1 MNNSSKVKLYQI
13 LFTVFLLIILIL
25 CLIFKNSFIL
35 VNLLCLI
42 IIISFSLLTGVK
54 GSLPALFFSVL
65 AVFYFNYTNHLN
77 YLSLISIITIINY
90 IIISVSFGV
99 ARDIYLKQR
108 NNILNYISSLDEA
121 KELIKSKNELLET
134 IISNIPAIFYIRDND
149 LKFTKVNYVFE
160 NLVNKKASEIIGKTD
175 FDIYPEENAKKM
187 AQDDLEVIST
197 NKPKLN
203 IEENII
209 MPDGRNI
216 WLIAN
221 KIPLHDKD
229 GKVIGIM
236 GISHDIT
243 NLKKMSLQMETILDT
258 FPYKAWLKDKDGH
271 FLAVNELLARSVYKT
286 KSEMIGKTDFDIYP
300 EEFAKRFREDD
311 LSVMTSGKPRFIE
324 EIAYDDN
331 TPKLHEAYKAPVISE
346 SGEVIGT
353 AGYTRNISE
362 IQKNLFESKQLN
374 NFFNSVIDNI
384 PIMLFLKD
392 AKELRFK
399 MVNKATEDLLGLSRE
414 ELIGKTDYDVF
425 PKNQADFFVKKDREA
440 LNNSSKILIE
450 EEKITSKYKTLI
462 LSTKKLPILDD
473 NGKPAYLLGISED
486 ITNKKQM
493 EKTIKKLAYLD
504 AITNLPNRNLFKDR
518 FNLAV
523 EQAKRRNKK
532 IMITMIDFD
541 KFKDINDKYG
551 HDIGDKLLKNFA
563 ARVKK
568 IVRKTDTFSRFGG
581 DEFSMILND
590 FNSIADMEKS
600 AQKIINAFQEPFKIN
615 DIDLKIKGSM
625 GISIYPDDGLTQSE
639 LIKFADIA
647 MYDSKNNGGN
657 KYQFYFRLKE
667 NKKDTEAQIN

>member
-1 MNNSSKVKLYQI
+1 MNNPSKVKLYQI

-35 VNLLCLI
+35 INFLCLI
-42 IIISFSLLTGVK
+42 TIISFSLLTGVK

-65 AVFYFNYTNHLN
+65 AVFYFNYSNHLS

-90 IIISVSFGV
+90 IIISISFGV

-121 KELIKSKNELLET
+121 KELINSKNELLET
-134 IISNIPAIFYIRDND
+134 IISNIPAIFYIRDNN

-187 AQDDLEVIST
+187 VQDDLEVISS
-197 NKPKLN
+197 NKPKLD

-243 NLKKMSLQMETILDT
+243 KLKKMSLEMETILDT
-258 FPYKAWLKDKDGH
+258 FPYKAWLKDKEGH

-311 LSVMTSGKPRFIE
+311 LSVITSGKPRFIE
-324 EIAYDDN
+324 EIAYDNN
-331 TPKLHEAYKAPVISE
+331 TPKLSEAYKAPVISE

-353 AGYTRNISE
+353 AGYTRDISE

-374 NFFNSVIDNI
+374 IFFNSVIDNI

-425 PKNQADFFVKKDREA
+425 PKDQADFFVKKDREA
-440 LNNSSKILIE
+440 LNNNSKILIE

-568 IVRKTDTFSRFGG
+568 IVRKTDTFARFGG

-590 FNSIADMEKS
+590 FNSIVDMEKS
-600 AQKIINAFQEPFKIN
+600 AQKIIDSFKEPFKIKEMK
-615 DIDLKIKGSM
+615 LSIKGSM
-625 GISIYPDDGLTQSE
+625 GISIYPDDGLSQSE
-639 LIKFADIA
+639 LVKFADIA
-647 MYDSKNNGGN
+647 MYESKNNGGN

-667 NKKDTEAQIN
+667 NKKYTNIQIN

>member
-1 MNNSSKVKLYQI
+1 MNNSSKVRLYHI
-13 LFTVFLLIILIL
+13 IFTVFLLIILIL

-77 YLSLISIITIINY
+77 YLSLISIVTIINY

-108 NNILNYISSLDEA
+108 NNILNYIPSLDEA

-440 LNNSSKILIE
+440 LNNNSKILIE

-568 IVRKTDTFSRFGG
+568 IVRKTDTFARFGG

-590 FNSIADMEKS
+590 FNSIVDMEKS
-600 AQKIINAFQEPFKIN
+600 AQKIIDAFQEPFKIN

>member
-1 MNNSSKVKLYQI
+1 MNNSSKVRLYHI
-13 LFTVFLLIILIL
+13 IFTVFLLIILIL

-77 YLSLISIITIINY
+77 YLSLISIVTIINY

-175 FDIYPEENAKKM
+175 FDIYPEEFAKKM

-243 NLKKMSLQMETILDT
+243 KLKKMSLQMETILDT

-440 LNNSSKILIE
+440 LNNNSKILIE

-568 IVRKTDTFSRFGG
+568 IVRKTDTFARFGG

-590 FNSIADMEKS
+590 FNSIVDMEKS
-600 AQKIINAFQEPFKIN
+600 AQKIIDAFQEPFKIN